1 MWLTGFDVPSLG
13 TLYLDKPIKAHT
25 LMQAIARAN
34 RVNEGKNNGLIV
46 DYCGILKS
54 LRQALA
60 TFGGSAG
67 SEDDGEAD
75 PVRPEEELLE
85 DLSAAVAL
93 VKSYL
98 VEKGSDLN
106 TVVASSGFQRIAAI
120 DNIKNAINENDETRK
135 RFEVMARE
143 VFNKFKACLTIKG
156 VNDYRADVG
165 AINIVYKSLQE
176 DRDAADISGILR
188 ELHAVIEPAIA
199 VKGDGGNGGRIYD
212 ISSID
217 FDRLRREF
225 EKSPKKQTEVHNLK
239 DAIEKRLARL
249 LAENPLRTNFQQ
261 RYEKIVADYN
271 SEKDR
276 VTIEATFEALM
287 RLVGALDEE
296 STRAMREGLDEKA
309 LALFDL
315 LKKPNLEKRDI
326 DRIKKVAV
334 DLFAILEG
342 KKQEIDDW
350 RAKEQTRDEMRQA
363 IHDFLYSDATG
374 LPESY
379 GETEIDAK
387 ANEVFA
393 HVYRA

>member
-1 MWLTGFDVPSLG
+1 
-13 TLYLDKPIKAHT
+13 
-25 LMQAIARAN
+25 MQAIARAN

-60 TFGGSAG
+60 TFGGSSG
-67 SEDDGEAD
+67 GEDDGEVD
-75 PVRPEEELLE
+75 PVRPEEELLQ
-85 DLSAAVAL
+85 DLSAAIGL
-93 VKSYL
+93 VKDYL
-98 VEKGSDLN
+98 VEKGGDLN
-106 TVVASSGFQRIAAI
+106 AVATSSGFERIATI
-120 DNIKNAINENDETRK
+120 EKLKNLINENDETRK

-156 VNDYRADVG
+156 VNDFRAEVG
-165 AINIVYKSLQE
+165 ATNIIYKSLQE
-176 DRDAADISGILR
+176 DRDAADISSILR
-188 ELHAVIEPAIA
+188 ELHAVIEPAIT
-199 VKGDGGNGGRIYD
+199 VKGDTASAGSIYD
-212 ISSID
+212 ISAID
-217 FDRLRREF
+217 FARLRREF
-225 EKSPKKQTEVHNLK
+225 EKRPKKQTEVHNLK

-249 LAENPLRTNFQQ
+249 LAENPLRANFQQ

-276 VTIEATFEALM
+276 ATIEATFEALM
-287 RLVGALDEE
+287 RLVGDLDVEA
-296 STRAMREGLDEKA
+296 TRAMREGLDEET

-315 LKKPNLEKRDI
+315 LKKPDLEKKDI
-326 DRIKKVAV
+326 SRIKKVAV
-334 DLFAILEG
+334 DLFAILKR

-379 GETEIDAK
+379 GESEIDAK
-387 ANEVFA
+387 ASAVFE
-393 HVYRA
+393 HMYRMNA